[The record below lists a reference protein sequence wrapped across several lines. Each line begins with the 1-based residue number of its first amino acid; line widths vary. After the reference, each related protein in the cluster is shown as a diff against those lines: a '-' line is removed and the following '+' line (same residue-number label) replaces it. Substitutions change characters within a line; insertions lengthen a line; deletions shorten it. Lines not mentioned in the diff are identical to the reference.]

1 MGIQTKTMV
10 VKSDTAFAET
20 KTTIRDTVTFD
31 TSKLPNGITYKGL
44 KAVLSFAEPIQWN
57 KASTYDALTV
67 VWDDATH
74 ASYASKRRVP
84 QNIELKNEFYWLRTA
99 DLDAQVEMY
108 RQEVQ
113 EFDGRIK
120 ANAQAI
126 AAETARAENAER
138 KETARAESAEQKITS
153 ELNFEISKT
162 MNRKILWIGD
172 SFSSDYHSDKN
183 GDWSPVGVLQRIYKM
198 NIVNMAVDGAGF
210 AKGKTFLEQAQ
221 SATDK
226 ESYTDIVVYGGD
238 NDLYASSMDSVI
250 DAIKK
255 FWPYCISNFPK
266 ANLWLFACNTPIK
279 SNFQLTYNYLYY
291 TQSRSPRIKVFTNV
305 NAVMLATNTTQ
316 STTNEHPTKLG
327 GEFLANYFY
336 KALNGSTPTLTQNH
350 KGSKLSESFTV
361 NDNRTYVCVANLS
374 GIYFQPITI
383 TLTSDITDTTPL
395 FKVPIWLS
403 PDNNGYSR
411 YLYTIDGIKNHNVG
425 FEIKSED
432 TTIWDGTSGKK
443 GYMRVT
449 LFGNFNSGDV
459 VTIPGIT
466 IPFTGES
473 II

>member
-1 MGIQTKTMV
+1 MSIQTKTMV
-10 VKSDTAFAET
+10 VKSDTALAET

-44 KAVLSFAEPIQWN
+44 KAVLSFADPIQWN

-74 ASYASKRRVP
+74 ASYASKRHVP
-84 QNIELKNEFYWLRTA
+84 QNIEITNEFYWFRTA

-113 EFDGRIK
+113 EFDGRIT

-126 AAETARAENAER
+126 AAETTRAEN
-138 KETARAESAEQKITS
+138 AEQKITS

-172 SFSSDYHSDKN
+172 SFSADYHSNKN

-210 AKGKTFLEQAQ
+210 AMGKTFIEQAQ

-226 ESYTDIVVYGGD
+226 ESYTDIVIYGGD
-238 NDLYASSMDSVI
+238 NDLYASSMNNVI
-250 DAIKK
+250 NAIKQ
-255 FWPYCISNFPK
+255 FWQYCISNFPN
-266 ANLWLFACNTPIK
+266 ANFWLFACNTPIK
-279 SNFQLTYNYLYY
+279 SNFQLIYNYLYY
-291 TQSRSPRIKVFTNV
+291 TQLTSPRVKVFTNV

-336 KALNGSTPTLTQNH
+336 KALNGSTPTLTQLH
-350 KGSKLSESFTV
+350 KGVKLSENFTV
-361 NDNRTYVCVANLS
+361 NDNRTYECVANLT
-374 GIYFQPITI
+374 GVYFPTITI
-383 TLTSDITDTTPL
+383 TLTSDISGTTPL

-403 PDNNGYSR
+403 ANNSGYSR
-411 YLYTIDGIKNHNVG
+411 YLYTFDGTENHNVG
-425 FEIKSED
+425 YEQQSED

-449 LFGNFNSGDV
+449 LFGNFKSGNV
-459 VTIPGIT
+459 LTIPGIT
-466 IPFTGES
+466 IPFTSES

>member
-44 KAVLSFAEPIQWN
+44 KAVLSFADPLRWN

-67 VWDDATH
+67 VWDDTTH
-74 ASYASKRRVP
+74 ASYASKRHVP
-84 QNIELKNEFYWLRTA
+84 QNIELTNEFYWLRTA

-126 AAETARAENAER
+126 AAETTRAENAE
-138 KETARAESAEQKITS
+138 QKIAS
-153 ELNFEISKT
+153 ALNFEISKT

-172 SFSSDYHSDKN
+172 SFSSDFHSNKN

-210 AKGKTFLEQAQ
+210 AKGKTFIEQAQ

-250 DAIKK
+250 NAIKK
-255 FWPYCISNFPK
+255 FWPYCISNFPN

-279 SNFQLTYNYLYY
+279 SNFQLIYNYLYY
-291 TQSRSPRIKVFTNV
+291 TQSISPRVKVFTNV

-336 KALNGSTPTLTQNH
+336 KALNGSAPTLTQTH
-350 KGSKLSESFTV
+350 KGIKQGEYFTV
-361 NDNRTYVCVANLS
+361 NDDRTYTCVANLT
-374 GIYFQPITI
+374 GIYFPAITI
-383 TLTSDITDTTPL
+383 TLTNAVSDVTPL
-395 FKVPIWLS
+395 FNVPVWLS
-403 PDNNGYSR
+403 KDNDGYSR
-411 YLYTIDGIKNHNVG
+411 YLYTFDGIKNHNVG
-425 FEIKSED
+425 YEQKSED

-443 GYMRVT
+443 GYIRVT

-459 VTIPGIT
+459 LTIPGIT
-466 IPFTGES
+466 IPFTSAS

>member
-1 MGIQTKTMV
+1 MSIQTKTMV
-10 VKSDTAFAET
+10 VKSDTALAET

-44 KAVLSFAEPIQWN
+44 KAVLSFADPIQWN

-74 ASYASKRRVP
+74 ASYASKRHVP
-84 QNIELKNEFYWLRTA
+84 QNIELTNEFYWLRTA

-113 EFDGRIK
+113 EFDGRIT

-126 AAETARAENAER
+126 AAETTRAEN
-138 KETARAESAEQKITS
+138 AEQKITS

-162 MNRKILWIGD
+162 MKRKILWIGD
-172 SFSSDYHSDKN
+172 SFSSDFHSNKN

-210 AKGKTFLEQAQ
+210 AMGKTFIEQAQ

-238 NDLYASSMDSVI
+238 NDLYASSMDNVI
-250 DAIKK
+250 NAIKK
-255 FWPYCISNFPK
+255 FWPYCISNFPN

-279 SNFQLTYNYLYY
+279 SNFQLIYNYLYY
-291 TQSRSPRIKVFTNV
+291 TQSMSPRVKVFTNV

-316 STTNEHPTKLG
+316 STTNEHPTKPG

-336 KALNGSTPTLTQNH
+336 KALNGSTPTLTQTH
-350 KGSKLSESFTV
+350 KGSKLSENFTV
-361 NDNRTYVCVANLS
+361 DENRTYECVANLS
-374 GIYFQPITI
+374 GIYFPPITI
-383 TLTSDITDTTPL
+383 TLTSDISDVTPL

-403 PDNNGYSR
+403 SDNRGYSR
-411 YLYTIDGIKNHNVG
+411 YLYTFDGTKDHNVG
-425 FEIKSED
+425 YEQQSEEI
-432 TTIWDGTSGKK
+432 TIWDGTSGRK

-449 LFGNFNSGDV
+449 LFGNFNAGDML
-459 VTIPGIT
+459 TIPGIT
-466 IPFTGES
+466 IPFSGAS

>member
-1 MGIQTKTMV
+1 MSIQTKTMV
-10 VKSDTAFAET
+10 VKSDTALAET

-44 KAVLSFAEPIQWN
+44 KAVMSFADPIQWN

-74 ASYASKRRVP
+74 ASYASKRHVP
-84 QNIELKNEFYWLRTA
+84 QNIELTNEFYWLRTA

-113 EFDGRIK
+113 EFDGRIT

-126 AAETARAENAER
+126 AAETTRAEN
-138 KETARAESAEQKITS
+138 AEQKITS

-172 SFSSDYHSDKN
+172 SFSSDFHSNKN

-210 AKGKTFLEQAQ
+210 ARGKTFIEQAQ

-238 NDLYASSMDSVI
+238 NDLYASSMDNVI
-250 DAIKK
+250 NAIKK
-255 FWPYCISNFPK
+255 FWPYCISNFPN

-279 SNFQLTYNYLYY
+279 SNFQLIYNYLYY
-291 TQSRSPRIKVFTNV
+291 TQSISPRVKVFTNV

-336 KALNGSTPTLTQNH
+336 KALNGSTPTLTQTH
-350 KGSKLSESFTV
+350 KGSKLSENFTV
-361 NDNRTYVCVANLS
+361 NENRTYECVANLS
-374 GIYFQPITI
+374 GIYFPPITI
-383 TLTSDITDTTPL
+383 TLTSDISDTTPL

-403 PDNNGYSR
+403 SDNRGYSR
-411 YLYTIDGIKNHNVG
+411 YLYTFDGTKNHNVG
-425 FEIKSED
+425 YEQKSED
-432 TTIWDGTSGKK
+432 TTIWDGTSAKK
-443 GYMRVT
+443 GYIRVT

-459 VTIPGIT
+459 LTIPGIT
-466 IPFTGES
+466 IPFTGAS